1 MKILH
6 TADWHLGKK
15 LYGKSRHEEQV
26 QVLEEIIS
34 ITEANNIDV
43 VVVAGDI
50 FDNANPSADSQS
62 LFYKTVK
69 KLAADGKR
77 PVIIIAGNHDSPE
90 KIEAPHPLAKEC
102 GIIMAGFPDSQPSI
116 SSYGG
121 NFEILKSGEGYF
133 EIKIQNVAHNLRV
146 IVTPYPNEFT
156 LKKIFTAQNL
166 EQEIKLNLKKL
177 WENQISN
184 FDENGVNI
192 MVAHLFCSNLNGEE
206 PIEGDDEKS
215 VRLGPAGVIESS
227 MLPDGLNYVAL
238 GHIHKMMS
246 IEGKSYPAY
255 YSGSPLNY
263 SLREERRDNYV
274 LIVEANPG
282 EPAIVN
288 QVKLNSGKKIYRKTF
303 TELIAAE
310 KWLLAN
316 QDIWVEL
323 NLKLTRALTTDE
335 SNRIYQNHEGIL
347 TINLEIVSEQSVEQ
361 LSKIDVTKSPI
372 ELFESFY
379 TSEREGRLPSE
390 ELKKLFSEIL
400 DREEEL

>member
-15 LYGKSRHEEQV
+15 LYNKSRHEEQV

-34 ITEANNIDV
+34 ITEENNIDV

-69 KLAADGKR
+69 RLAADGKR

-102 GIIMAGFPDSQPSI
+102 GIIMAGFPDSKASI

-121 NFEILKSGEGYF
+121 NFEILRSGEGFF
-133 EIKIQNVAHNLRV
+133 ELKIENVAYNLRV
-146 IVTPYPNEFT
+146 ILTPYPNELT
-156 LKKIFTAQNL
+156 LKRIFTAQNL
-166 EQEIKLNLKKL
+166 EQEIKLNLNEM
-177 WENQISN
+177 WGNQISN

-192 MVAHLFCSNLNGEE
+192 MVAHLFCSDLNGVE
-206 PIEGDDEKS
+206 PVEGDDEKS

-227 MLPDGLNYVAL
+227 LLPDGLHYAAL
-238 GHIHKMMS
+238 GHIHKLMR
-246 IEGKSYPAY
+246 IEGKGYPVY

-263 SLREERRDNYV
+263 SLREERRDNFV

-282 EPAIVN
+282 MVTKVDK
-288 QVKLNSGKKIYRKTF
+288 VKLNSGKKIYRKTF
-303 TELIAAE
+303 TSLEEAE
-310 KWLLAN
+310 EWLLAN

-323 NLKLTRALTTDE
+323 NLKLTRPLTSDE
-335 SNRIYQNHEGIL
+335 SNRLSKIHEGIITL
-347 TINLEIVSEQSVEQ
+347 NLEIISELLEAQVSV
-361 LSKIDVTKSPI
+361 IDVTKSPI